1 MVKKNNGIIE
11 IYEEKNK
18 VYELVI
24 SALMTLFFSVL
35 CIIFSRTQI
44 LFINKLVYFILFM
57 GAFIYLIK
65 SIIGL
70 KKSPK
75 LEIRLNK
82 ENMEIFLKR
91 AKKGKIDYKNII
103 DIYTATNKLEM
114 IIIKYKEANKEY
126 KEVLNVTG
134 IDKQELIK
142 LVKEKI
148 KK

>member
-18 VYELVI
+18 VFELVL

-35 CIIFSRTQI
+35 CMIFSKTQI
-44 LFINKLVYFILFM
+44 LFINKLVYFIFFI

-70 KKSPK
+70 KKAPN

-114 IIIKYKEANKEY
+114 IIIQYKKANQEV